1 MNDFKDK
8 LSGEFTMLNITVS
21 NTIVTMA
28 PRIVGIDFE
37 DPTTN
42 IPDLVRTLGR
52 SLRQY
57 LLSRL
62 NEFYY
67 YINDS
72 ILFMDNIVHDET
84 VVCLRDYFGL
94 APNDP
99 LCFTA
104 NVVYDGNGAELNF
117 LFRKN
122 RLEVQVVIDDKIRSF
137 CYRNLGFEACG
148 EPGLS
153 TALWNLVP
161 HEKDIVRETYT
172 GIEKLPSLFLK
183 NDVPEET
190 ASDDEVV
197 ATYTDAD
204 MDQAFARGVYYSI
217 SGNGWNREYMHK
229 FILDALMNNSTADA
243 DTLSDMIDD
252 LLTESDDE

>member
-1 MNDFKDK
+1 
-8 LSGEFTMLNITVS
+8 MLNITVS
-21 NTIVTMA
+21 STIVTMA
-28 PRIVGIDFE
+28 PRIVSINLE

-42 IPDLVRTLGR
+42 VPDHVRIHGR
-52 SLRQY
+52 SFRQY

-62 NEFYY
+62 NVFCEYN
-67 YINDS
+67 NDS
-72 ILFMDNIVHDET
+72 ILFMDNIVHDEA

-161 HEKDIVRETYT
+161 HEKDIVLETYT
-172 GIEKLPSLFLK
+172 GTVKLPSLFRRD
-183 NDVPEET
+183 DVPEKT
-190 ASDDEVV
+190 DTDDEVDT
-197 ATYTDAD
+197 TYTDAD
-204 MDQAFARGVYYSI
+204 MDQAFARGVYYGI
-217 SGNGWNREYMHK
+217 SANGWNRAYMHNV
-229 FILDALMNNSTADA
+229 ILDALMNNSSADP
-243 DTLSDMIDD
+243 DTLNDMIDD
-252 LLTESDDE
+252 LLSENDDA